1 MPLFT
6 PEIRKQLKDV
16 GRLSAVGIEVVI
28 STVLGLLAGIWLDEK
43 LNTAPYLKIVG
54 LILGTIAGFKSVYQ
68 TARRAARREQ
78 NERKK

>member
-1 MPLFT
+1 MPLIT
-6 PEIRKQLKDV
+6 PEIRKQLKEV

-28 STVLGLLAGIWLDEK
+28 SSVLGLLAGSWLDGK
-43 LNTAPYLKIVG
+43 LDTAPYLKITG

-68 TARRAARREQ
+68 AARKATRRDP

>member
-1 MPLFT
+1 MPLIT

-28 STVLGLLAGIWLDEK
+28 STVLGLLAGSWLDGK
-43 LNTAPYLKIVG
+43 LNTAPYLKIAG

-68 TARRAARREQ
+68 TARKAARREK